1 MGICGKPAMP
11 ALNERPSIA
20 SATPTIAALLGIAPP
35 VISRAEPIASVL
47 KAASRV
53 FDGRHAEK
61 CLVFAPDA
69 FGDHLR
75 AACPAAFETF
85 TCDETLSVALR
96 AALPPKTP
104 VCYATIFTGAPPSV
118 HGITEYKRP
127 ILTCETLFDALTVA
141 GRRVAIVAVASSSVD
156 LIFRERAID
165 YFSEVY
171 DPQVTARAVQL
182 LEEDRHDVIVVYEQA
197 YDDALHRAGPLCE
210 EAFAA
215 ARATSAE
222 FAVLKRA
229 FDRCWGR
236 YDRALLIAPDHGAHA
251 TPTGGSHGED
261 IAEDTMLH
269 HFYYLNR
276 GEERRP

>member
-1 MGICGKPAMP
+1 MP

-20 SATPTIAALLGIAPP
+20 SATPTIAALFGISPP
-35 VISRAEPIASVL
+35 AICQASSISSVL
-47 KAASRV
+47 QAAART
-53 FDGRHAEK
+53 FEGRRAEK

-85 TCDETLSVALR
+85 ICSDTLSIPVR
-96 AALPPKTP
+96 AAVPPKTP
-104 VCYATIFTGAPPSV
+104 VCYATIFTGAPPAI

-127 ILTCETLFDALTVA
+127 VLKCETLFDAFTLA
-141 GRRVAIVAVASSSVD
+141 GRRVAIASVASCSID

-165 YFSEVY
+165 YFSEVH
-171 DPQVTARAVQL
+171 DPEVTARAVQL

-197 YDDALHRAGPLCE
+197 YDDALHLAGPLCE

-215 ARATSAE
+215 ARAIAAE
-222 FAVLKRA
+222 FAVLKHT
-229 FDRCWGR
+229 FDRCWSR

-261 IAEDTMLH
+261 IPEDVLLH
-269 HFYYLNR
+269 HFYYLR
-276 GEERRP
+276 KGEKGGT